1 MRTIFSIILLCVII
15 ASPVFAGTITVA
27 QDGSGDVNSI
37 QAAVATIANG
47 DEIIILDSAIYEEDL
62 TAGAGAG
69 FAAQFTMKAAE
80 GQTPTIRAIN
90 TAERLGD
97 LGIPGIDRLGVLVSG
112 CVGAVFEGIIFE
124 NQTTEVAA
132 NDISSAIALMDCN
145 DTTLRNCTIKGAGG
159 QGTAYAG
166 FNFGIIIYGA
176 TLAPAGI
183 VMENC
188 LVEECHYGV
197 QVIKATEGV
206 PTDPSITLRGC
217 TIQNCNGNGI
227 EIDCASLPNPAD
239 PARTASGAGHLIED
253 TLITNCQNPATLGG
267 GKIVFRNCS
276 FLGNRGYVSI
286 DKQATGEFPILAEF
300 DDVAIIGSGN
310 MGIRVNNGN
319 LNMTNCIVAGCLQ
332 EGLFVVED
340 GEEAIVSIDHCD
352 FYQNLID
359 TPESF
364 ELRLDPP
371 IDKDRILNVSN
382 TNVVGVAG
390 LFTGKLD
397 DYDYFEE
404 GAFTAS
410 YCNVLAEFDAFL
422 NVTLDN
428 EMTVDPMYV
437 NPTTDP
443 NSFSR
448 EGFQLQ
454 EGSPVLTAASD
465 GGYIG
470 SQGPL
475 QVGVSDWMTY

>member
-1 MRTIFSIILLCVII
+1 MRITFVIMLLIVM

-37 QAAVATIANG
+37 QIAVATSANG
-47 DEIIILDSAIYEEDL
+47 DEIIILDSAVYEEDL

-69 FAAQFTMKAAE
+69 FAAQFTLKAAE
-80 GQTPTIRAIN
+80 GQTPTIRAVN

-97 LGIPGIDRLGVLVSG
+97 LGIPGIDRLGVLASG

-124 NQTTEVAA
+124 NQTTEVSA

-145 DTTLRNCTIKGAGG
+145 DTTLRNCTIRGAGG
-159 QGTAYAG
+159 EGTAYEG

-176 TLAPAGI
+176 TLAPVGI
-183 VMENC
+183 VMDNC

-227 EIDCASLPNPAD
+227 EMDCAALPSPAD

-253 TLITNCQNPATLGG
+253 TIITNCQNPATLGG
-267 GKIVFRNCS
+267 GKIVFRRCS
-276 FLGNRGYVSI
+276 FLGNRGNVNI

-310 MGIRVNNGN
+310 IGLRVKHGN
-319 LNMTNCIVAGCLQ
+319 VNMTNCIIAGCLQ
-332 EGLFVVED
+332 EGLFVQEN
-340 GEEAIVSIDHCD
+340 GEEAIVTIEHCD
-352 FYQNLID
+352 FYQNLVD
-359 TPESF
+359 APGSF
-364 ELRLDPP
+364 ELRLEPP
-371 IDKDRILNVSN
+371 IDQDRKINVSN

-390 LFTGKLD
+390 MLNGKLD
-397 DYDYFEE
+397 DFDYFEE
-404 GAFTAS
+404 DSLIAS
-410 YCNVLAEFDAFL
+410 YCNVLTEFEAFL

-428 EMTVDPMYV
+428 ELSVDPLYV

-443 NSFSR
+443 DSFSR
-448 EGFQLQ
+448 AGFQLQ
-454 EGSPVLTAASD
+454 ENSPVLTAGSN

-470 SQGPL
+470 SQGSV